1 MGYLSFFEKLLVP
14 NYVKPRH
21 ILTAILEFDP
31 ESCLGCNVCVRICP
45 ARALR
50 SGEKTEGSKPT
61 PPQVI
66 EMFPGIPMCM
76 ACGDCQ
82 AACRQGAIKIAK
94 GYQTTR
100 LFRRISQAAELTLPK
115 KY

>member
-14 NYVKPRH
+14 NYVKPKQ
-21 ILTAILEFDP
+21 ILTAVLEFDP
-31 ESCLGCNVCVRICP
+31 DKCLGCNVCAKICP
-45 ARALR
+45 ARAISPGKR
-50 SGEKTEGSKPT
+50 KGD
-61 PPQVI
+61 PPWVI
-66 EMFPGIPMCM
+66 EIFPGIPMCM

-82 AACRQGAIKIAK
+82 AACRQGAINMKK

-100 LFRRISQAAELTLPK
+100 LFKRIAQAPELNLPK